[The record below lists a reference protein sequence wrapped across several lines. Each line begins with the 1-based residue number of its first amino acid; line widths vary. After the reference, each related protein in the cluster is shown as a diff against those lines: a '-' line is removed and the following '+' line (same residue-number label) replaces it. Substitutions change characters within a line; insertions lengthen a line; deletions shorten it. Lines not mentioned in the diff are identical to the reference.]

1 MLRLDF
7 VKVLLKPSI
16 IDRKDWVKYL
26 VLVNW
31 HAKQFENILTSP
43 ADATFLK
50 FVDKHVQA
58 YLGGTAPPETIQ
70 TAVINIADDL
80 SAGREMTLRSGDY
93 IALQTE
99 YQKQG
104 GATRR
109 PAQ

>member
-1 MLRLDF
+1 MLRLDL

-16 IDRKDWVKYL
+16 IDRKDWVRYL

-31 HAKQFENILTSP
+31 HAKQLENVLTSA

-58 YLGGTAPPETIQ
+58 YLDGTAPPESIQ
-70 TAVINIADDL
+70 TAVMNIADDL

-93 IALQTE
+93 VALQTE
-99 YQKQG
+99 FQKQS
-104 GATRR
+104 GANKRSRR
-109 PAQ
+109 